1 MLILVQLDHAGPAGP
16 CLVSP
21 MARFARPIH
30 GCAPVSAVSVLL
42 EWGEDMRLR
51 GGAFGAVVEIGR
63 SRARPLALAAAFVL
77 VAAGSA
83 VAGALDRAAERLGA
97 GDAQGAYAVLKPEE
111 RGLAG
116 NPDYDYMLGLAAID
130 SGRPAEAVAAFER
143 VLAVKPDH
151 LQARA
156 ELGRAYIAMNE
167 PEAARRE
174 LAAVSARDVPAD
186 VRATIDRYVTAL
198 DTGLS
203 GGGTQI
209 SGNVTVR
216 AGYDSN
222 VNNSTSDSRIL
233 IPAFGG
239 LGFATLGAGATAEDD
254 YFGEVSG
261 RISLVHGLAL
271 DKQLLVDL
279 NASYRGNADQDQFN
293 QALTGLNIG
302 FAQRTPDHGTFAVT
316 AQLQSYWVDD
326 EAYRYT
332 YGALGQWSYR
342 TAANT
347 DLAIYLQYAKL
358 NYPNN
363 SVQNANRYTLGATI
377 GKPLGGASE
386 PYIFAGAYAGYE
398 KLTDSN
404 FDHLTYGFGGLRAGG
419 ELTLMPKLRGYASA
433 ALEVSSYKD
442 PDPLFLEE
450 RSVVRADATAGLRY
464 QLRDDLTLG
473 GEVSYTRSDSNIV
486 LYEYDRVVASVSLS
500 LDF

>member
-1 MLILVQLDHAGPAGP
+1 MWARGKALD
-16 CLVSP
+16 
-21 MARFARPIH
+21 
-30 GCAPVSAVSVLL
+30 AVL
-42 EWGEDMRLR
+42 RL
-51 GGAFGAVVEIGR
+51 GR
-63 SRARPLALAAAFVL
+63 SRARPVAMAAAFLL
-77 VAAGSA
+77 VAAGTA
-83 VAGALDRAAERLGA
+83 VAGAMEEAAKRLGA
-97 GDAQGAYAVLKPEE
+97 GDAQGAYEVLKPEE
-111 RGLAG
+111 RSRAG
-116 NPDYDYMLGLAAID
+116 NPDFDYMLGVAAID
-130 SGRPAEAVAAFER
+130 SDRPAEAVAALER

-174 LAAVSARDVPAD
+174 LAAVSSQDVPDD

-209 SGNVTVR
+209 RSNVTVK

-233 IPAFGG
+233 IPAFAG
-239 LGFATLGAGATAEDD
+239 LGFATLGAGATSEDD
-254 YFGEVSG
+254 FFAEVAG
-261 RISLVHGLAL
+261 RTSLTHGLAF
-271 DKQLLVDL
+271 DKKLIVDL
-279 NASYRGNADQDQFN
+279 NASYRANGDHDQFN
-293 QALTGLNIG
+293 QALAGANIG
-302 FAQRTPDHGTFAVT
+302 FAQRTPDHGTFAIT

-342 TAANT
+342 TRGNT
-347 DLAIYLQYAKL
+347 DLALYLQYAKL

-363 SVQNANRYTLGATI
+363 SVQNAHRYTAGATI
-377 GKPLGGASE
+377 GQPLAGASE
-386 PYIFAGAYAGYE
+386 PYVYAGAYAGYE
-398 KLTDSN
+398 KLTDSA
-404 FDHLTYGFGGLRAGG
+404 FDHLTYGFGGLRAGA
-419 ELTLMPKLRGYASA
+419 EMTLMPKLRGYAVA
-433 ALEVSSYKD
+433 AVEVSEYKD
-442 PDPLFLEE
+442 ADPLFLEE

-464 QLRDDLTLG
+464 ALRDGLTLG

>member
-1 MLILVQLDHAGPAGP
+1 MWSRGVAFD
-16 CLVSP
+16 
-21 MARFARPIH
+21 
-30 GCAPVSAVSVLL
+30 AVL
-42 EWGEDMRLR
+42 RL
-51 GGAFGAVVEIGR
+51 GR
-63 SRARPLALAAAFVL
+63 SRARPAILAAAFVL
-77 VAAGSA
+77 VAAGTA
-83 VAGALDRAAERLGA
+83 VAGAMEEAAKRLGA

-116 NPDYDYMLGLAAID
+116 NPDYDYMLGLSAVD

-174 LAAVSARDVPAD
+174 LAAVSSQDVPAD
-186 VRATIDRYVTAL
+186 VRSTIDRYVTAL

-203 GGGTQI
+203 GGGTEI
-209 SGNVTVR
+209 RHNVTLK

-233 IPAFGG
+233 IPAFAG
-239 LGFATLGAGATAEDD
+239 LGFATLGAGATSEDD
-254 YFGEVSG
+254 YFGELSG
-261 RISLVHGLAL
+261 RSSLTHGLSI
-271 DKQLLVDL
+271 DQQLLIDL
-279 NASYRGNADQDQFN
+279 NASYRANGDLDQFN
-293 QALTGLNIG
+293 QALAGANVG
-302 FAQRTPDHGTFAVT
+302 FSQRTPDHGTFAIT

-332 YGALGQWSYR
+332 YGGLGQWSYR
-342 TAANT
+342 TRGNT
-347 DLAIYLQYAKL
+347 DLAVYLQYAKL

-363 SVQNANRYTLGATI
+363 SVQNANRYTAGATI
-377 GKPLGGASE
+377 GQPLAGKSE
-386 PYIFAGAYAGYE
+386 PYVYAGAYAGYE
-398 KLTDSN
+398 KLTDSA

-419 ELTLMPKLRGYASA
+419 EMTLMPKLRGYAVA
-433 ALEVSSYKD
+433 AVEISEYKE

-464 QLRDDLTLG
+464 ALGNDLTLG

>member
-1 MLILVQLDHAGPAGP
+1 MW
-16 CLVSP
+16 S
-21 MARFARPIH
+21 
-30 GCAPVSAVSVLL
+30 
-42 EWGEDMRLR
+42 R
-51 GGAFGAVVEIGR
+51 GGAPGAALGLGLWR
-63 SRARPLALAAAFVL
+63 TRAVILAAVL
-77 VAAGSA
+77 LLGAAGTA
-83 VAGALDRAAERLGA
+83 AAGAMEEGAKLLGA

-111 RGLAG
+111 RGRAG
-116 NPDYDYMLGLAAID
+116 NPDYDYMLGVAAID

-174 LAAVSARDVPAD
+174 LAAVSAQNVPDD

-209 SGNVTVR
+209 RSNVTVR

-233 IPAFGG
+233 IPAFAG
-239 LGFATLGAGATAEDD
+239 LGFATLGPGATSEDD
-254 YFGEVSG
+254 YFGEISG
-261 RISLVHGLAL
+261 RVSLTHGLAL

-279 NASYRGNADQDQFN
+279 NASYRGNADADQFN
-293 QALTGLNIG
+293 QALAGANIG
-302 FAQRTPDHGTFAVT
+302 FAQRTPDHGTFTVT

-342 TAANT
+342 TGGNT
-347 DLAIYLQYAKL
+347 DLALYLQYAKL

-363 SVQNANRYTLGATI
+363 SVQNANRYTAGATV
-377 GKPLGGASE
+377 GKALGGASE
-386 PYIFAGAYAGYE
+386 PYVFAGAYAGYE
-398 KLTDSN
+398 KLTDGN

-419 ELTLMPKLRGYASA
+419 EMTLMPRLRGYASA
-433 ALEVSSYKD
+433 AVEVSDYKD

-464 QLRDDLTLG
+464 QLRNDLTLG

>member
-1 MLILVQLDHAGPAGP
+1 MWSRGVAFD
-16 CLVSP
+16 
-21 MARFARPIH
+21 
-30 GCAPVSAVSVLL
+30 AVL
-42 EWGEDMRLR
+42 RL
-51 GGAFGAVVEIGR
+51 GR
-63 SRARPLALAAAFVL
+63 SRARPAILAAAFVL
-77 VAAGSA
+77 VAAGTA
-83 VAGALDRAAERLGA
+83 VAGAMEEAAKRLGA
-97 GDAQGAYAVLKPEE
+97 GDAQGAYDVLKPEE

-116 NPDYDYMLGLAAID
+116 NPDYDYMLGLSAID

-174 LAAVSARDVPAD
+174 LAAVSSQDVPAD
-186 VRATIDRYVTAL
+186 VRSTIDRYVTAL

-203 GGGTQI
+203 GGGTEI
-209 SGNVTVR
+209 RHNVTLK

-233 IPAFGG
+233 IPAFAG
-239 LGFATLGAGATAEDD
+239 LGFATLGAGATSEDD
-254 YFGEVSG
+254 YFGELSG
-261 RISLVHGLAL
+261 RSSLTHGLSI
-271 DKQLLVDL
+271 DQQLLIDL
-279 NASYRGNADQDQFN
+279 NASYRANGDLDQFN
-293 QALTGLNIG
+293 QALAGANVG
-302 FAQRTPDHGTFAVT
+302 FSQRTPDHGTFAIT

-332 YGALGQWSYR
+332 YGGLGQWSYR
-342 TAANT
+342 TRGNT
-347 DLAIYLQYAKL
+347 DLAVYLQYAKL

-363 SVQNANRYTLGATI
+363 SVQNANRYTAGATI
-377 GKPLGGASE
+377 GQPLAGKSE
-386 PYIFAGAYAGYE
+386 PYVYAGAYAGYE
-398 KLTDSN
+398 KLTDSA
-404 FDHLTYGFGGLRAGG
+404 FDHLTYGFGGLRAGA
-419 ELTLMPKLRGYASA
+419 EMTLMPKLRGYAVA
-433 ALEVSSYKD
+433 AVEISEYKE

-464 QLRDDLTLG
+464 ALGNDLTLG